1 MTRNVDDMYKLY
13 SAESLKVRATHG
25 RAKIPDNVEERGSK
39 LIEQRSEL
47 ATETQEQRDK
57 TV

>member
-13 SAESLKVRATHG
+13 SAESLKARATHG